1 MSFSQEKHS
10 EGRRCQPDTPRW
22 EDGSSSQGRG
32 ERQWRCGREPSRVED
47 SGASRSGAGMSTASQ
62 PMYPWHT
69 MRWPTSERQVLTLQ
83 QRIYRA
89 AQRGDDRQVRRRQTR
104 LRRSHDAKLLAVRQV
119 PQANRGQ
126 KTPGVDGIAAL
137 TPVERR
143 TLAEHLPLRRERR
156 ARASGAPFRNPGTRA
171 PRPLGIPTIAER
183 AKQGLRQHTRWNRN
197 GKRRSNPRAMAFA
210 RDVAPGRRSERS
222 MSRSTRNRHG
232 SWMRTSPKASIAST
246 TTLCDASSTPS
257 QRSIG
262 HSTPG

>member
-1 MSFSQEKHS
+1 
-10 EGRRCQPDTPRW
+10 
-22 EDGSSSQGRG
+22 
-32 ERQWRCGREPSRVED
+32 
-47 SGASRSGAGMSTASQ
+47 MSTASQ

-143 TLAEHLPLRRERR
+143 TLAEHLPLDGNAAPVRRV
-156 ARASGAPFRNPGTRA
+156 SIPKPGTRA

-183 AKQGLRQHTRWNRN
+183 AKQGLVTQALEPEWEATFEPKSYGFR
-197 GKRRSNPRAMAFA
+197 
-210 RDVAPGRRSERS
+210 PGR
-222 MSRSTRNRHG
+222 STWEAIGALDVQINQKPT
-232 SWMRTSPKASIAST
+232 WVLDADIAQGFD
-246 TTLCDASSTPS
+246 CINHDAL
-257 QRSIG
+257 
-262 HSTPG
+262 